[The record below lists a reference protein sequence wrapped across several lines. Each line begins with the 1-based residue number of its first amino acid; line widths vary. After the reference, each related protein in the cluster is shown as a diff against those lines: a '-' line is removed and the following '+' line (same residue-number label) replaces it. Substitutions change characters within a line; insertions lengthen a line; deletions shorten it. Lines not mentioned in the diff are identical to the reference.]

1 MAVTRGL
8 VRGRSL
14 VTRKSVGRR
23 MAALASRDYP
33 AHAPVPRRMR
43 EQYDLV
49 EDEVDGCTVLRLTPR
64 AGGSGHHLMYTHGG
78 SYVHPLAAEQWWFV
92 ERMAQRSGVAIT
104 VPLYR
109 LAPEGGVDAAYALLR
124 CVYADLVADGRSV
137 TLAGDS
143 AGGGLALGQ
152 AVAYRDAGMPAPR
165 QVILIAPWVDIAN
178 RNPAIPALQ
187 PLDPMLRADTVTA
200 CGRLWARG
208 HDDRDPRVSP
218 LFADLTG
225 LPPVH
230 TFQGG
235 HDILAADALLLATRL
250 REAGNAGRF
259 TLVPGAFHVYLG
271 AFWTPEAR
279 SALNAVGS
287 LLRE

>member
-1 MAVTRGL
+1 MAATRVL

-14 VTRKSVGRR
+14 FTRKSVERL
-23 MAALASRDYP
+23 MAELNDRDYP
-33 AHAPVPRRMR
+33 AHAPVPKRMR
-43 EQYDLV
+43 QEYDVV
-49 EDEVDGCTVLRLTPR
+49 EESLDGCVVLRLTPR
-64 AGGSGHHLMYTHGG
+64 SGGAGRHLVYTHGG

-92 ERMAQRSGVAIT
+92 DRMSRGSGVAIT

-109 LAPEGGVDAAYALLR
+109 LAPESGVDAAYVLLQK
-124 CVYADLVADGRSV
+124 VYRDLVADGRSV
-137 TLAGDS
+137 SLAGDS

-152 AVAYRDAGMPAPR
+152 AVAYRDAGLPSPE
-165 QVILIAPWVDIAN
+165 QVILIAPWLDISL
-178 RNPAIPALQ
+178 RNPAAALLE
-187 PLDPMLRADTVTA
+187 PVDPVLRVATLRA

-208 HDDRDPRVSP
+208 HDDRDPLVSP
-218 LFADLTG
+218 LFADLAG

-235 HDILAADALLLATRL
+235 RDILAPDAQLLASRL
-250 REAGNAGRF
+250 SEAGNQGTF
-259 TLVPGAFHVYLG
+259 TLHPAGFHDHIG

-279 SALNAVGS
+279 AALLVVNR